1 MNTDKALEKRNY
13 RVHEFIAAYG
23 IGRTIFYRE
32 VKEGR
37 LRIIKVGS
45 ITLVSKEDAEAWL
58 NLHKESTKSKRG
70 A

>member
-13 RVHEFIAAYG
+13 RVPEFIIAYG

-37 LRIIKVGS
+37 LKIIKVGN

-58 NLHKESTKSKRG
+58 DLHKEATKSKRG